1 MNSGIM
7 DRLYML
13 WGRECLHSRVY
24 FVVVY
29 CTNPPWIVPGE
40 CTTTLLSFNALEK
53 FAYKE
58 KISYACEAGRK
69 FTDGTKK
76 RDVICTGDGTW
87 NFNEVD
93 CDCKLSFLSGI
104 VFGFFYKN
112 SCRIYVVLC
121 AVYM

>member
-1 MNSGIM
+1 MADLTKGKRRHWSC
-7 DRLYML
+7 ML
-13 WGRECLHSRVY
+13 ECLYSRVY

-29 CTNPPWIVPGE
+29 CTNPPGIVPE
-40 CTTTLLSFNALEK
+40 KCTTTLLSFNALEK

-93 CDCKLSFLSGI
+93 CDCKLYKFLDCFIQTRVEYTLSPI
-104 VFGFFYKN
+104 
-112 SCRIYVVLC
+112 
-121 AVYM
+121 